1 LNESAAAELL
11 RAAIQ
16 RVDPSLPVALQTMD
30 SQVER
35 FFTRPRFQTVLLSMF
50 ATTGLALASIGLYGL
65 VSYMVVL
72 RTREIGIRMA
82 LGATPGAV
90 MKLVISDG
98 LRWTGIGAVIGGALS
113 AGTLRLLERLL
124 FEVKADDVRVF
135 AAAAVILVLV
145 ATLAAWLPSRR
156 AARIDPM
163 VALRH
168 E

>member
-1 LNESAAAELL
+1 
-11 RAAIQ
+11 
-16 RVDPSLPVALQTMD
+16 
-30 SQVER
+30 
-35 FFTRPRFQTVLLSMF
+35 MF
-50 ATTGLALASIGLYGL
+50 ATTGLALAAIGLYGL
-65 VSYMVVL
+65 VSFMVVL